1 MAAST
6 EVEGSA
12 AAINDVPT
20 LPFAQMTSQFMQ
32 SVKDNFAANN
42 IQGYYYTTFICY
54 NNKLQVFIQ
63 D

>member
-6 EVEGSA
+6 EVEASTA
-12 AAINDVPT
+12 TNKDDAPT

-42 IQGYYYTTFICY
+42 IQG
-54 NNKLQVFIQ
+54 
-63 D
+63 

>member
-12 AAINDVPT
+12 AAINVVPT

-42 IQGYYYTTFICY
+42 IQGYCIY
-54 NNKLQVFIQ
+54 V
-63 D
+63 